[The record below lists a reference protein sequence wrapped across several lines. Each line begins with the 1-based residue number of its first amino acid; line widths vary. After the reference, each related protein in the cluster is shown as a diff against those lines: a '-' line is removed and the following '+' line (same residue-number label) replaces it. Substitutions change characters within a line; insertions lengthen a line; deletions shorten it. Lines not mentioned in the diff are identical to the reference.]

1 MRDKV
6 GFVLE
11 FQRKKNE
18 LSIKGKK
25 KLRSEEISHIARPK
39 KGYHAC
45 QLLTEMLTSILMH

>member
-25 KLRSEEISHIARPK
+25 KLRSEEISQIARPK
-39 KGYHAC
+39 TRVSG
-45 QLLTEMLTSILMH
+45 LPVIN

>member
-18 LSIKGKK
+18 LSIKGKM

-39 KGYHAC
+39 QGYHSC

>member
-25 KLRSEEISHIARPK
+25 KLISEEISHKARPR
-39 KGYHAC
+39 
-45 QLLTEMLTSILMH
+45 